1 MGLIMF
7 YRKRHCHPIRG
18 GGWIMLDRQRV
29 SLWVW
34 AKELFT
40 GRMGCCKEEE
50 VPQGMMTKGVNLQLE
65 WKELK

>member
-1 MGLIMF
+1 
-7 YRKRHCHPIRG
+7 
-18 GGWIMLDRQRV
+18 MLDRQRV